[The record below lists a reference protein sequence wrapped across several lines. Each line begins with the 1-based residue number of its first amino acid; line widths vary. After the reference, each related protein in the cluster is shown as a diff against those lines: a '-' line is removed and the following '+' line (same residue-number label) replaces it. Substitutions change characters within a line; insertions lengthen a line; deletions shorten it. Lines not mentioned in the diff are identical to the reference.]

1 MSDNLSKIEID
12 ILDKLYSKEH
22 ELDFN
27 IKLNSLIFELKGDAS
42 PNQEIGFYLDRLKRK
57 GYLEYSEKALIRG
70 GLSDNKYKSTVLS
83 VCWDDIHISYKG
95 QKYVAEKRLTV
106 LDKVSRSSLQFFKDV
121 LMEIRS
127 RVISHLVTFL
137 FGIVVS
143 YCYYLIFMK

>member
-1 MSDNLSKIEID
+1 MNDNLTKIEID

-22 ELDFN
+22 ELNFD
-27 IKLNSLIFELKGDAS
+27 IKLNSLIFELKGDAN
-42 PNQEIGFYLDRLKRK
+42 PNQEVGFYLERLKRLN
-57 GYLEYSEKALIRG
+57 YLDYKEKALSRG
-70 GLSDNKYKSTVLS
+70 GQGDNIYQSNVINIW
-83 VCWDDIHISYKG
+83 WDDIHISYKG
-95 QKYVAEKRLTV
+95 KKYVAEKRLTV
-106 LDKVSRSSLQFFKDV
+106 LDKVRGSSLQFAKDV

>member
-1 MSDNLSKIEID
+1 LNDNLTKIEID

-22 ELDFN
+22 ELNFD
-27 IKLNSLIFELKGDAS
+27 IKLNSLIFELKGDAN
-42 PNQEIGFYLDRLKRK
+42 PNQEVGFYLERLKRLN
-57 GYLEYSEKALIRG
+57 YLDYKEKALSRG
-70 GLSDNKYKSTVLS
+70 GQGDNIYQSNVINIW
-83 VCWDDIHISYKG
+83 WDDIHISYKG
-95 QKYVAEKRLTV
+95 KKYVAEKRLTV
-106 LDKVSRSSLQFFKDV
+106 LDKVRGSSLQFAKDV